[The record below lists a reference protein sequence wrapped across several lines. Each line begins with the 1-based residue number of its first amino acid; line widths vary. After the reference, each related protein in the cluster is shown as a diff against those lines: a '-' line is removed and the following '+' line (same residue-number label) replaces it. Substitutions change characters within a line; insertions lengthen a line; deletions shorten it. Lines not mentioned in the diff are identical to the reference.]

1 MRRAFTSSVENDEG
15 QPPRV
20 PFHARRFL
28 LRDACCSDGTRDFS
42 FTTHQHAQTKL
53 KPSVKV
59 EHLAH
64 VTAASFSCS
73 RHATCTALTDTDQT
87 SESLFTLSPL
97 RGYILPVKRHRGEPG
112 HTSYRYMSL
121 HSQKVT
127 RHIVT
132 LHSALTFLQFAMP
145 MASAHADC
153 CYSGLYAIDLG
164 SWYFDGGVAP
174 RPRSRVDRPLAPSWA
189 LGIPY
194 SSTPPMLRLMTG

>member
-1 MRRAFTSSVENDEG
+1 MSPRFARLRATAQPNDPCVVHLQVASRTTRDNRRAYHSTRGAFFCAMLV
-15 QPPRV
+15 RWI
-20 PFHARRFL
+20 AR
-28 LRDACCSDGTRDFS
+28 
-42 FTTHQHAQTKL
+42 
-53 KPSVKV
+53 
-59 EHLAH
+59 
-64 VTAASFSCS
+64 
-73 RHATCTALTDTDQT
+73 
-87 SESLFTLSPL
+87 LFTSPL